1 MSSVFS
7 SWGNI
12 RQTPFQ
18 SMAALMVV
26 ITTFFLVY
34 TLTDFLYIGNTVLQ
48 YFEAQ
53 PEILVFYDVTVS
65 DAQATADAQLI
76 EKLDYVESVTITGKT
91 DAYENYKTANANEPL
106 LLGLL
111 NPELFP
117 ASLSIKATSPEGL
130 DKVYAELEKLDGI
143 DEIDYHE
150 DVIDEFLN
158 WTSALRHESLII
170 VAVFTIQYILVIQVI
185 TGMKVAARRRTLN
198 IMSTLGASR
207 AAIKWTFIREAMW
220 IGIVGSLIAF
230 GISYGIFAYIQPVL
244 KSFFGEIP
252 VFPLPAH
259 FFLYQALAGTS
270 IAAFLAAFAAW
281 LSSGRLIK
289 K

>member
-18 SMAALMVV
+18 SIAALMVV
-26 ITTFFLVY
+26 ITTFFLIY
-34 TLTDFLYIGNTVLQ
+34 TLTEFLYIGNKVLH

-53 PEILVFYDVTVS
+53 PEILVFYDVAVS

-91 DAYENYKTANANEPL
+91 DAFENYKAANADEPL

-117 ASLSIKATSPEGL
+117 VSLSIKATSPEGL

-158 WTSALRHESLII
+158 WTNALRHESTMIFI
-170 VAVFTIQYILVIQVI
+170 VFTVQYVLVIQVI
-185 TGMKVAARRRTLN
+185 TGMKIASRRRTLN

-207 AAIKWTFIREAMW
+207 SSIKWTFIREAMW
-220 IGIVGSLIAF
+220 IGVTGSLIAF
-230 GISYGIFAYIQPVL
+230 GISYGIFVYIQPML
-244 KSFFGEIP
+244 AEFFGDIP

-259 FFLYQALAGTS
+259 FFLYQALAGT
-270 IAAFLAAFAAW
+270 ILAAFLAAFAAW
-281 LSSGRLIK
+281 ISSGRLIK